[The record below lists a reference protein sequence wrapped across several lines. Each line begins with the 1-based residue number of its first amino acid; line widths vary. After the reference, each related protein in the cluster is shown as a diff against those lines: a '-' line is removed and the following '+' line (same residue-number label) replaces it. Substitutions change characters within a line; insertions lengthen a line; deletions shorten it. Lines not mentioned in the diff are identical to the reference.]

1 MILRRHPNGPIITRR
16 DLPPMPGLIEPSAV
30 FNPGAVR
37 LDGVPYLLLRV
48 QSRGRRTFLVP
59 ARGRTDRSFTCA
71 GLPTVLEGVGNLREP
86 HAKRDLQ
93 VFHVYDPRLTVCDGK
108 LHVVTAVDTDR
119 GCRLVVWRA
128 AGDPAAGFAGLDR
141 LEPLAV
147 TGREDTRNG
156 VLFPRK
162 VGGRWLMLERP
173 NRPQGPDEPPSG
185 SAVTMSSSEDL
196 RRWQPEGTV
205 FEGRFRF
212 WDELVGAGPP
222 PILTGEGWLL
232 LYHGV
237 ATHFRSVNIYQA
249 GAVLLDRDDPRRVL
263 ARTEENIFEPRALYE
278 LTGQVPNV
286 VFPSGLTVD
295 RQDDDG
301 CAPPD
306 ARLCMYYGAADT
318 AVCVATTTV
327 ATVLDA
333 CRG

>member
-59 ARGRTDRSFTCA
+59 ARGHTDRRFESA
-71 GLPTVLEGVGNLREP
+71 NVPTVLENQDSLREP
-86 HAKRDLQ
+86 DTGQAL
-93 VFHVYDPRLTVCDGK
+93 VIYHVYDPRLTVCDGR
-108 LHVVTAVDTDR
+108 LLVVTAVDTDR
-119 GCRLVVWRA
+119 GCRLVIWRA
-128 AGDPAAGFAGLDR
+128 AGDPADGFAGLER

-147 TGREDTRNG
+147 TGCADTRNG
-156 VLFPRK
+156 VLFSHPVK
-162 VGGRWLMLERP
+162 GRWLMLERP
-173 NRPQGPDEPPSG
+173 NRPQGTGAPTSG
-185 SAVTMSSSEDL
+185 EAITLSSSADL
-196 RRWQPEGTV
+196 KQWRTEGAVLT
-205 FEGRFRF
+205 GRPHY

-222 PILTGEGWLL
+222 PLLTREGWLL

-249 GAVLLDRDDPRRVL
+249 GAALLDREDPRKVL
-263 ARTEENIFEPRALYE
+263 ARTSENIFEPRALYE

-295 RQDDDG
+295 HVDDDG

-306 ARLCMYYGAADT
+306 ARVWVYYGAADT

-327 ATVLDA
+327 AALLDA
-333 CRG
+333 CRS

>member
-16 DLPPMPGLIEPSAV
+16 DLPPMPGLSEPSAV
-30 FNPGAVR
+30 FNPGAIR

-59 ARGRTDRSFTCA
+59 ARGHTDRRFEFA
-71 GLPTVLEGVGNLREP
+71 NVPTVLEGLDRLREP
-86 HAKRDLQ
+86 HARRDLE
-93 VFHVYDPRLTVCDGK
+93 VFHVYDPRLTMCDGQ
-108 LHVVTAVDTDR
+108 LLVVTAVDTDR

-128 AGDPAAGFAGLDR
+128 VGDPKDGFAGLER

-156 VLFPRK
+156 VLFPRP

-173 NRPQGPDEPPSG
+173 NRPQSEGTPSSG
-185 SAVTMSSSEDL
+185 DAITLSSSEDL
-196 RRWQPEGTV
+196 KRWQPEGTV
-205 FEGRFRF
+205 LTGRNHY

-222 PILTGEGWLL
+222 PLLTREGWLL

-237 ATHFRSVNIYQA
+237 ATHFHSVNIYQA
-249 GAVLLDRDDPRRVL
+249 GAVLLDRDDPRKVL
-263 ARTEENIFEPRALYE
+263 ARTSENILEPRALYE

-295 RQDDDG
+295 RVDEDG
-301 CAPPD
+301 CAPLD
-306 ARLCMYYGAADT
+306 AHVWVYYGAADT
-318 AVCVATTTV
+318 AVGVATTTV
-327 ATVLDA
+327 GALLDA
-333 CRG
+333 CRS

>member
-30 FNPGAVR
+30 FNPGAIR

-59 ARGRTDRSFTCA
+59 ARGHTDRRFECA
-71 GLPTVLEGVGNLREP
+71 TVSTVLENLDRLREP
-86 HAKRDLQ
+86 HGRRDLD
-93 VFHVYDPRLTVCDGK
+93 VYHVYDPRLTVCDGR
-108 LHVVTAVDTDR
+108 LLAVTAVDTDR

-141 LEPLAV
+141 LEPLCV

-156 VLFPRK
+156 VLFPRQ

-173 NRPQGPDEPPSG
+173 NRPQGEGEPTSG
-185 SAVTMSSSEDL
+185 DVITLSSSDDL
-196 RRWQPEGTV
+196 KRWQPEGTV
-205 FEGRFRF
+205 LSGRIRY

-222 PILTGEGWLL
+222 PLLTREGWLL
-232 LYHGV
+232 MYHGV

-249 GAVLLDRDDPRRVL
+249 GVALLDRDDPRNVL
-263 ARTEENIFEPRALYE
+263 ARSSENILEPRALYE
-278 LTGQVPNV
+278 LTGQVPSV

-295 RQDDDG
+295 RVDDDG
-301 CAPPD
+301 CAPPE
-306 ARLCMYYGAADT
+306 ARVWVYYGAADT

-327 ATVLDA
+327 AALLDA
-333 CRG
+333 CRL